1 MTALAEVEERDQNL
15 IRVSATS
22 PPQAVAN
29 SIFKAIFDQQTMPV
43 IRAIGAGAVCQTCK
57 GIAIARGLTAT
68 RGRDL
73 ATTIGFDTIKGD
85 SGNDISAQTFH
96 LFLR

>member
-1 MTALAEVEERDQNL
+1 VSVVEVEERDQNL
-15 IRVSATS
+15 IRVSATT
-22 PPQAVAN
+22 PPQTLAN
-29 SIFKAIFDQQTMPV
+29 SIFRAVFDQQTIPV

-57 GIAIARGLTAT
+57 GIAIARGLVAV

-85 SGNDISAQTFH
+85 SGNNISAQTFH

>member
-1 MTALAEVEERDQNL
+1 MGTDLQQRDENL
-15 IRVSATS
+15 IRVSATT

-29 SIFKAIFDQQTMPV
+29 SIFKAIFESQTMPV
-43 IRAIGAGAVCQTCK
+43 IRAIGAGAVAQTCK
-57 GIAIARGLTAT
+57 GIAIGRGLVAT